1 MLCAN
6 HRFFISVSAEAF
18 VPEMA
23 EIVDNIL
30 TLSARQ
36 KKHFIDIL
44 LVISDYFCYNSQ
56 RSFMDILKGSNRR
69 SIMANKLSEQIYG
82 SILKDIV
89 SGVYAPREF
98 ISEAQIAAKYGV
110 SKAPVKEA
118 MHILASEGFLLS
130 YPKRGY
136 MVNVY
141 TTDEINNI
149 QEVRRALE
157 TLAMRKAIVTATDEE
172 LNALR
177 FYQESEEMQCRPGE
191 TVNTRFHM
199 GIARLAKNKALEET
213 LYPLLVKASAYNI
226 MGAPDVQNFDRIVDA
241 MLARDE
247 ELAVECLLKDVRF
260 L

>member
-1 MLCAN
+1 MSRLPA
-6 HRFFISVSAEAF
+6 AA
-18 VPEMA
+18 A
-23 EIVDNIL
+23 
-30 TLSARQ
+30 A
-36 KKHFIDIL
+36 
-44 LVISDYFCYNSQ
+44 
-56 RSFMDILKGSNRR
+56 GSR
-69 SIMANKLSEQIYG
+69 
-82 SILKDIV
+82 
-89 SGVYAPREF
+89 PREF

-118 MHILASEGFLLS
+118 MHILTSEGFLLS

-157 TLAMRKAIVTATDEE
+157 TLAVRKAIVTATDGEIH
-172 LNALR
+172 ALR
-177 FYQESEEMQCRPGE
+177 FYQESEALQSRPGE

-226 MGAPDVQNFDRIVDA
+226 MGKPDIQNFDHIVDA

-247 ELAVECLLKDVRF
+247 ELAVKCLLEDVR
-260 L
+260 LL

>member
-1 MLCAN
+1 MYT
-6 HRFFISVSAEAF
+6 V
-18 VPEMA
+18 
-23 EIVDNIL
+23 
-30 TLSARQ
+30 TL
-36 KKHFIDIL
+36 L
-44 LVISDYFCYNSQ
+44 MGVISFLLCVLLAERMSNSLTFPIKRMNDAMHKVLEGHLETRIPVDRQ
-56 RSFMDILKGSNRR
+56 DELGQMSENFN
-69 SIMANKLSEQIYG
+69 IMANKLSEQIYG

-141 TTDEINNI
+141 TTEEINNI

-177 FYQESEEMQCRPGE
+177 FYQENEELQCRPGE

-213 LYPLLVKASAYNI
+213 LYPLLVKASSYNI
-226 MGAPDVQNFDRIVDA
+226 MGDPDIQNFDHIVDA

-247 ELAVECLLKDVRF
+247 ELAVKCLLEDVRF

>member
-1 MLCAN
+1 MN
-6 HRFFISVSAEAF
+6 KFE
-18 VPEMA
+18 
-23 EIVDNIL
+23 
-30 TLSARQ
+30 
-36 KKHFIDIL
+36 
-44 LVISDYFCYNSQ
+44 
-56 RSFMDILKGSNRR
+56 GSNRR
-69 SIMANKLSEQIYG
+69 GIMANKLSEQIYG

-110 SKAPVKEA
+110 SKAPVKDA

-141 TTDEINNI
+141 TTEEINNI

-177 FYQESEEMQCRPGE
+177 FYQENEELQCRPGE

-213 LYPLLVKASAYNI
+213 LYPLLVKASSYNI
-226 MGAPDVQNFDRIVDA
+226 MGDPDIQNFDHIVDA

-247 ELAVECLLKDVRF
+247 ELAVKCLLEDVR
-260 L
+260 LL

>member
-1 MLCAN
+1 
-6 HRFFISVSAEAF
+6 
-18 VPEMA
+18 
-23 EIVDNIL
+23 
-30 TLSARQ
+30 
-36 KKHFIDIL
+36 
-44 LVISDYFCYNSQ
+44 
-56 RSFMDILKGSNRR
+56 
-69 SIMANKLSEQIYG
+69 MANKLSEKIYD

-98 ISEAQIAAKYGV
+98 ISEAQVAAQYGV

-118 MHILASEGFLLS
+118 MHILVSEGFLLS

-141 TTDEINNI
+141 TTEEINDI
-149 QEVRRALE
+149 QEVRRVLE
-157 TLAMRKAIVTATDEE
+157 TMAVRKAIVTASDEE

-177 FYQESEEMQCRPGE
+177 IYQKSEEIQSRPSE

-199 GIARLAKNKALEET
+199 GIARLAKNRALEET
-213 LYPLLVKASAYNI
+213 LYPLLVKASTYNI
-226 MGAPDVQNFDRIVDA
+226 TGEPDVRNFDRIVDA

-247 ELAVECLLKDVRF
+247 ELAVKCLLEDVRF